1 MLFIASA
8 LTISMPSTAQNF
20 EEIKTAAIDG
30 NAKAQYQLAEILS
43 TEAGKKSN
51 PDFTEAL
58 EWLTKSSEQGYAEAQ
73 YNLGLIY
80 FEDYLAK
87 PLGLKLDVIKGLTL
101 INEAA
106 NQGFP
111 KAQSKLGS
119 LYYYGGEVPQDYHK
133 AFEWYLKAANQDDH
147 YSQLRVASMYFTGQG
162 VRQSYEKAD
171 EWRTRSAADGDPD
184 HQ

>member
-1 MLFIASA
+1 MNLMKHILAILFTASA
-8 LTISMPSTAQNF
+8 LTISIPSTAQSF
-20 EEIKTAAIDG
+20 EEVKTAAIEG
-30 NAKAQYQLAEILS
+30 SAKDQYQLAEILA
-43 TEAGKKSN
+43 TEAGQKLN

-58 EWLTKSSEQGYAEAQ
+58 EWLTKASEQGYAEAQ

-101 INEAA
+101 ISEAA

-119 LYYYGGEVPQDYHK
+119 LYYYGSEVPQDYHK
-133 AFEWYLKAANQDDH
+133 AF
-147 YSQLRVASMYFTGQG
+147 
-162 VRQSYEKAD
+162 
-171 EWRTRSAADGDPD
+171 
-184 HQ
+184 